1 MLNMFQTVFRTIPT
15 RMASRVTI
23 EEGKVL
29 LAEFMYIGLL
39 SLGLSVLEFT
49 CKLFFIQ
56 LAIIFSTIR

>member
-1 MLNMFQTVFRTIPT
+1 MKTIIYMLNMFHTVFRTIPT

-49 CKLFFIQ
+49 CRLS
-56 LAIIFSTIR
+56 FSW

>member
-1 MLNMFQTVFRTIPT
+1 
-15 RMASRVTI
+15 MASRVTI

-29 LAEFMYIGLL
+29 LADDIVVYIGLL

-56 LAIIFSTIR
+56 LVIIFSTIR